1 MRLSASPRNPL
12 APRALESASA
22 IVPGMVSRI
31 TNPLAPLPTT
41 PTIPS
46 RPAPLDPIKYS
57 KPQAVIELP
66 PGLNRPPK
74 ATDLIIKK
82 GFDGLPAQRAVGN
95 IVSKLTTPLAPQ
107 NKKLVEDTAL
117 RAHRD
122 FNVAL
127 NNVFTAGSPNN
138 KFLAQFAGQNVSVLG
153 TMSSMQPVVYK
164 VEGKGTEPAKY
175 YARDWSGNFAELQ
188 KPPGQVVMEAK
199 VRLSPPGLSMNYP
212 QWTNKALGTYPLT
225 TITEL

>member
-1 MRLSASPRNPL
+1 MLPR
-12 APRALESASA
+12 
-22 IVPGMVSRI
+22 MVSRL
-31 TNPLAPLPTT
+31 TQPPAPLPTT
-41 PTIPS
+41 PTTSTIS
-46 RPAPLDPIKYS
+46 GRPTPLDPVKFS
-57 KPQAVIELP
+57 PPQALIELP
-66 PGLNRPPK
+66 KGLNRPPK

-82 GFDGLPAQRAVGN
+82 GFDGLPPERAVGN

-117 RAHRD
+117 RTHRD

-164 VEGKGTEPAKY
+164 VEGRGMEPTRY
-175 YARDWSGNFAELQ
+175 FSRDWSGNFAEMQ

-199 VRLSPPGLSMNYP
+199 VRLSPPGLSMSYP
-212 QWTNKALGTYPLT
+212 QWSNKALGSYPLT

>member
-1 MRLSASPRNPL
+1 
-12 APRALESASA
+12 
-22 IVPGMVSRI
+22 MVSRL

-41 PTIPS
+41 TTTTPTIPS
-46 RPAPLDPIKYS
+46 RPSPLQPTIKFQP
-57 KPQAVIELP
+57 PQAVIELP
-66 PGLNRPPK
+66 KGLNRPPK
-74 ATDLIIKK
+74 ATDLIITK
-82 GFDGLPAQRAVGN
+82 GFDGLPPQRAVGN
-95 IVSKLTTPLAPQ
+95 IVSKLTSPLAPQ

-164 VEGKGTEPAKY
+164 VEGRGMEPTRY
-175 YARDWSGNFAELQ
+175 FSRDWSGNFAELQ

-199 VRLSPPGLSMNYP
+199 VRLSPPGLSMSYP
-212 QWTNKALGTYPLT
+212 QWSNKALGTYPLT